1 MPGSGAQTFFDPDDY
16 QAGLRQSQIDLV
28 VTCSGAFQA
37 RETWVEL
44 DRIYLLRCQ
53 EEHSRIAYLSL
64 PPALAFVAYRT
75 DPGPPPL
82 WAGMEL
88 QSKDLVFHGPGARLH
103 QRTMGPCIWNL
114 IALTSTDL
122 DEFGRTLFEQEF
134 APPIAGGILR
144 PSGRDLGCLQRL
156 HAAACRLAETR
167 PQTLTHREV
176 ARSLQQDLILAL
188 VTCLTTA
195 AVRDETAAQKLH
207 ARIMIRFEEV
217 LLAHLHRAL
226 RLRELCEL
234 IGVSDRTLQ
243 SCCTEFLGISPSRY
257 VLLRRLKA
265 VRIALR
271 DADATTAS
279 VTEIANEYGFARF
292 GGRFDAAYLAAFGE
306 PPSVT
311 LRRAP
316 GSRFLPPIFANSR

>member
-1 MPGSGAQTFFDPDDY
+1 MPGSGTRTFFDPDDY

-37 RETWVEL
+37 RLTWVEL
-44 DRIYLLRCQ
+44 DQLYLLRCQ

-64 PPALAFVAYRT
+64 PPALAFVAFRT
-75 DPGPPPL
+75 DRGPPPL

-88 QSKDLVFHGPGARLH
+88 QAGEIVLHTPGARLH
-103 QRTMGPCIWNL
+103 QRTMGPCFWNL
-114 IALTSTDL
+114 IALTAADL
-122 DEFGRTLFEQEF
+122 DDFGRTLFEQEF
-134 APPIAGGILR
+134 APPMAERVLR
-144 PSGRDLGCLQRL
+144 PSGRDLGCLQHL

-167 PQTLTHREV
+167 PQVLTHREA

-195 AVRDETAAQKLH
+195 AVRDDAAAQKLH
-207 ARIMIRFEEV
+207 ARVMIRFEEV
-217 LLAHLHRAL
+217 LLAHLRRPL

-243 SCCTEFLGISPSRY
+243 SCCAEFLGISPSRY

-279 VTEIANEYGFARF
+279 VAEIANEYGFARF
-292 GGRFDAAYLAAFGE
+292 EGRRFAAAYLAAFGE
-306 PPSVT
+306 APSVT

-316 GSRFLPPIFANSR
+316 GSRFLGFGRE